1 VSVRGQ
7 VHKGEG
13 DIIPLISLSN
23 MSMLKKVTSIKYIRY
38 IFLFVS
44 CSFLVLLSS
53 AEGNE
58 WGPWDKDKRYERII
72 LQPQASEDEQSFF
85 KKIST
90 FPPQLLIT
98 FFQKVISPVDGATC
112 EFYPTCSTYAK
123 NALQKHGLVIGLAM
137 ANERVNRYHSPEGYE
152 IIYKFNRYYIYDP
165 VENNDFWFVQKK
177 D

>member
-1 VSVRGQ
+1 
-7 VHKGEG
+7 
-13 DIIPLISLSN
+13 
-23 MSMLKKVTSIKYIRY
+23 MSRKIDSKKHRM
-38 IFLFVS
+38 FLFV
-44 CSFLVLLSS
+44 LVWLILIGLPAH

-58 WGPWDKDKRYERII
+58 WGPWDKDKGYERVII
-72 LQPQASEDEQSFF
+72 QPQASEDEKSFF
-85 KKIST
+85 KKVST

-112 EFYPTCSTYAK
+112 EFYPTCSAYGK
-123 NALQKHGLVIGLAM
+123 DALKKHGLIIGLAM

-152 IIYKFNRYYIYDP
+152 IIYKFDRYYIYDP